1 MKKYLLTLLLAIF
14 CIQGSVA
21 QSDSSMSKKIDKM
34 AKKIEKEALNLSQ
47 KDFNINIDVNDISK
61 NIKES
66 LSGLN
71 NMNDFMDNG
80 LNYEVNNEEI
90 VDKNYD
96 LKNFTSIKCS
106 GVAKI
111 IYTQE
116 DKYEVKVKATKS
128 FLDNLIIKVD
138 NGILIVDL
146 KKGDKSNLSGKNFI
160 ENLEIN
166 ISSPTLKSVSL
177 GGVVKFSS
185 KSIKGDSFE
194 LNVSG
199 VGKVD
204 CSSLDFAK
212 LVSSVSVAG
221 SVNVSFKGEN
231 ALITNSG
238 ASQYT
243 LNVDCKE
250 LTVKNSGAGS
260 MKISGTADKTDINST
275 GVSDINISELNKF

>member
-80 LNYEVNNEEI
+80 LNY
-90 VDKNYD
+90 D

-106 GVAKI
+106 GIAKI

-138 NGILIVDL
+138 NGILIIDL

-177 GGVVKFSS
+177 GGVVKFST

-204 CSSLDFAK
+204 CPSLDFAK
-212 LVSSVSVAG
+212 FVSKVSGAG
-221 SVNVSFKGEN
+221 SLNVACKGES
-231 ALITNSG
+231 AYISNSG
-238 ASQYT
+238 ASRYT

>member
-1 MKKYLLTLLLAIF
+1 
-14 CIQGSVA
+14 
-21 QSDSSMSKKIDKM
+21 MSKKIDKM
-34 AKKIEKEALNLSQ
+34 AKKIEKEALEFSQ
-47 KDFNINIDVNDISK
+47 KDINLNIDMNEISK

-71 NMNDFMDNG
+71 NISDFMDNG
-80 LNYEVNNEEI
+80 LDNEVSKEGRVE
-90 VDKNYD
+90 KNYD

-106 GVAKI
+106 GIAKI

-116 DKYEVKVKATKS
+116 DKYDVKVKATKS

-138 NGILIVDL
+138 NGILIIDL
-146 KKGDKSNLSGKNFI
+146 KKGDKTNLSGKNFI
-160 ENLEIN
+160 ENFEIN
-166 ISSPTLKSVSL
+166 VSSPTLKSVSL

-204 CSSLDFAK
+204 CPSLDFAK
-212 LVSSVSVAG
+212 FVSKVSGAG
-221 SVNVSFKGEN
+221 SLNVAFKGES
-231 ALITNSG
+231 AYISNSG
-238 ASQYT
+238 ASRYT

>member
-80 LNYEVNNEEI
+80 LNYEVNNEER

-212 LVSSVSVAG
+212 LVSRVSGAG